1 MNGKTETRGK
11 IIGILGGMGPEATV
25 ELFKRIIEKT
35 PIHKDQDHL
44 RVIIYNN
51 PVIPDRTQAILHGG
65 ESPLFLLK
73 QTAQVLEKAGADCI
87 AIPCNSAHYYL
98 DGISEAIKI
107 PILDMIGKTALA
119 IKEPVIGLM
128 ATEGTVRAG
137 LYHHAC
143 ANRGIEVLTPEETD
157 QEKIMHII
165 YGIKAGKEKLPLKE
179 MSNGVVKRLQER
191 GAKAVIAG
199 CTELSLVMEQDK
211 MDIPLYDALDIL
223 AQAAVNKALSVT

>member
-1 MNGKTETRGK
+1 
-11 IIGILGGMGPEATV
+11 
-25 ELFKRIIEKT
+25 
-35 PIHKDQDHL
+35 
-44 RVIIYNN
+44 
-51 PVIPDRTQAILHGG
+51 
-65 ESPLFLLK
+65 
-73 QTAQVLEKAGADCI
+73 
-87 AIPCNSAHYYL
+87 
-98 DGISEAIKI
+98 
-107 PILDMIGKTALA
+107 MIGRTALA

-191 GAKAVIAG
+191 GG
-199 CTELSLVMEQDK
+199 QGSNGWLH
-211 MDIPLYDALDIL
+211 
-223 AQAAVNKALSVT
+223 